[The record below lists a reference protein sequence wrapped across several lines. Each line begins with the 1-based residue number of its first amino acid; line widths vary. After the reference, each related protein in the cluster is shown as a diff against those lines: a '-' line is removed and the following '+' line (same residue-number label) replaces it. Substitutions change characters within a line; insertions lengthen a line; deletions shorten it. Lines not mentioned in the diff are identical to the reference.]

1 MSIFCLKREEKF
13 FRLKKKTRRQQ
24 QRSHLF
30 LFSFL
35 FLLFLLLLPPP
46 PPPTQLPPKGVDYA
60 AIHLWPDNW
69 RRWDPAFGREWLDG
83 HIRNAQA
90 LGKPLLLEE
99 FGKAVGGEAAS
110 DQSEGDRSKWF
121 NQTYSRV
128 RESVEGGEPLR
139 GVLFWRWGAI
149 GNGGLS
155 DFDKSASITT
165 DSAAFRDSVRPFST
179 FAGDRKVNLCGGNAG
194 RKAGAPAKAPAAAAN
209 ASAVATASMIN
220 SRRRRLSA
228 SSGPGP
234 SFFAIP
240 TPEDAGSG
248 CNAAYGRSA
257 SAAVKTVTAHSV
269 AVSYRVGSSFFPPF
283 FFSSPP
289 KISKKKNTF
298 FFSLNLLLLFSNQPH
313 QQDCCKAA
321 KAAGYAAWSYCYCD
335 NGCTDAGVATVA
347 NVPKGS
353 CQFKSPA
360 NPFYAPADAMGSGVG
375 WISGSPGAGSSY
387 LEPWKCQPKGA
398 GSCTADSD
406 PSTCSAADLKASV
419 KCASDDCK
427 PQQVN
432 VDGNLLVFD
441 INSATPEPTILT
453 AADCCAACRGNS
465 ECTAWTFC
473 PLKKGCA
480 KDCKAYIAQAR

>member
-1 MSIFCLKREEKF
+1 M
-13 FRLKKKTRRQQ
+13 
-24 QRSHLF
+24 
-30 LFSFL
+30 
-35 FLLFLLLLPPP
+35 
-46 PPPTQLPPKGVDYA
+46 
-60 AIHLWPDNW
+60 
-69 RRWDPAFGREWLDG
+69 
-83 HIRNAQA
+83 
-90 LGKPLLLEE
+90 
-99 FGKAVGGEAAS
+99 
-110 DQSEGDRSKWF
+110 
-121 NQTYSRV
+121 

-155 DFDKSASITT
+155 EFDKSASITT

-194 RKAGAPAKAPAAAAN
+194 RKAGAPAKAPSSSGN
-209 ASAVATASMIN
+209 ATAVATASIN
-220 SRRRRLSA
+220 TRRRLSA

-248 CNAAYGRSA
+248 CNAAYGRSG
-257 SAAVKTVTAHSV
+257 SAAVKTVTANSV
-269 AVSYRVGSSFFPPF
+269 AVSRIF
-283 FFSSPP
+283 FFFFHP
-289 KISKKKNTF
+289 KISKKLNKKLTF
-298 FFSLNLLLLFSNQPH
+298 FSQPNFSFSQQQQQTIN

-335 NGCTDAGVATVA
+335 NGCTDAGLATVA
-347 NVPKGS
+347 SVPKGS

-360 NPFYAPADAMGSGVG
+360 NPFYAPADAMGTGVG
-375 WISGSPGAGSSY
+375 WISGAPGAGSSY
-387 LEPWKCQPKGA
+387 LEAWKCQPKGA
-398 GSCTADSD
+398 GSCTADSE
-406 PSTCSAADLKASV
+406 PATCSAADLKASV
-419 KCASDDCK
+419 KCASDADCK

-441 INSATPEPTILT
+441 INSATQEPTILT
-453 AADCCAACRGNS
+453 AADCCAACRNNA